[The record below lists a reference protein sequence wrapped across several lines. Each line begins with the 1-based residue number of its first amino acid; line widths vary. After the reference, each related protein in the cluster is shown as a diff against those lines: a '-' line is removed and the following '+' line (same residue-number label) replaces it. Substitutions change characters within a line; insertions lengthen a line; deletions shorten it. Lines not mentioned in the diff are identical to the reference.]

1 MHLMNPQLIIGLVLS
16 NLPQLWDVISTTVNA
31 VGVHLREATADERKA
46 VVLQNV
52 SAWYR
57 FVDKQ
62 FNFSDEQDN
71 FMLNKMLPDL
81 VEWVY
86 AAQKFSIKDLVAKI
100 RGGDAPAPDDT
111 DAVQAQ
117 LKAGDFAIKSFGG

>member
-31 VGVHLREATADERKA
+31 VGIHLREATADERKT